1 MDGIVEKVFAPAL
14 DAAKAAEATA
24 KVEPGVV
31 DASVPSV
38 ADANGVTPEEVKT
51 PSMCALAEF
60 VMRHMRVNYDA
71 RRRNGIDARLDYC
84 VMAQTCRYDARQ
96 KAYLNE
102 IGVPERVY
110 VPITAVKIRAAYA
123 MLMEIG
129 QYGSDVPFSIR
140 PTPDPDV
147 PEEVVLEVVARMQG
161 EIQSVF
167 SALAA
172 SGVQE
177 LTPEAEEAMRR
188 AVSALS
194 RGFYDQIEGEKE
206 AFAKKRAERLQKKV
220 WDMMVEGGYDR
231 AYQRCLED
239 FCTYGTTVMVGPV
252 MRNVVRNRSIKDKK
266 SGVRRIRRVVEAV
279 PTYEPLSPV
288 DCYPSSDAEDVADGV
303 LCVRVRYTREELW
316 RFKAGAPNGARAS
329 GNGWRGRAVARLL
342 ADHEF
347 GVKLDEFPGSAA
359 VDDATHGESTT
370 ADTCKFEGI
379 RCFAYVDGRKLLQ
392 IGITKSADGRTKIAL
407 DGFYYTETIVIGGL
421 VVYCCIHDERVGF
434 PLSKSVFY
442 KVPGSWWG
450 ESIADKLYDVQ
461 SKANNAS
468 ISLIRNMGPAS
479 SAQLW
484 IRDLTRLVDK
494 SPDAMAAEPGKIW
507 GFTSSQAGLAYGQG
521 DSGVP
526 MGVLQIPSN
535 AAELLRVLEWAVKQ
549 ADVDSGIPAFA
560 EGVGG
565 SNGGA
570 LRTAAGLATFTEHAI
585 RGVKALGAHLDEGVV
600 CGPAR
605 LTADWILVN
614 DDDMDLKGDVEVRP
628 VGFMGKIMRAQSDHA
643 RAQVLNTV
651 LQSPLL
657 KQIVGVKGIVA
668 LFRPMV
674 KDIGANADDVC
685 PSNERMEFLQAV
697 ENVRQLLAVEQ
708 DGAEQD
714 GAGDAEAVPP
724 QLEPGQPQGEPAP
737 PQGGVA
743 ERRSV
748 A

>member
-14 DAAKAAEATA
+14 DAAKAAEAAA

-60 VMRHMRVNYDA
+60 VTRHMRVNYDA

-110 VPITAVKIRAAYA
+110 VPITATKIRAVYA

-288 DCYPSSDAEDVADGV
+288 DCYPSPDAEDVADGV

-450 ESIADKLYDVQ
+450 ESVADKLYDVQ

-628 VGFMGKIMRAQSDHA
+628 VGFMGKIMRAQSDQA

-657 KQIVGVKGIVA
+657 QQIVGVKGIVA
-668 LFRPMV
+668 LFRPGV

-708 DGAEQD
+708 DGA
-714 GAGDAEAVPP
+714 GDAEAVPP
-724 QLEPGQPQGEPAP
+724 QGEPGQPQGEPAP

>member
-1 MDGIVEKVFAPAL
+1 MDGIVEKIFAPAL
-14 DAAKAAEATA
+14 DAAKSAEATA

-60 VMRHMRVNYDA
+60 VTRHMRVNYDA

-110 VPITAVKIRAAYA
+110 VPITATKIRAVYA
-123 MLMEIG
+123 MLMELG
-129 QYGSDVPFSIR
+129 QYGSDAPFSIR

-147 PEEVVLEVVARMQG
+147 PEEVALETVARMQG
-161 EIQSVF
+161 ELQSVF

-177 LTPEAEEAMRR
+177 LPPEAEEAMRR
-188 AVSALS
+188 AVSVMA
-194 RGFYDQIEGEKE
+194 RGVYDRIEGEKE
-206 AFAKKRAERLQKKV
+206 SFAKNRAERLQKKV
-220 WDMMVEGGYDR
+220 WDTMVEGGYDR

-252 MRNVVRNRSIKDKK
+252 MRNVVRNRSFRDAK
-266 SGVRRIRRVVEAV
+266 SGVRRIRRVVDAV
-279 PTYEPLSPV
+279 PTYESLSPV
-288 DCYPSSDAEDVADGV
+288 DCYPSPDAEEVSDGV

-316 RFKAGAPNGARAS
+316 RFKSCATNGAKS
-329 GNGWRGRAVARLL
+329 SNGWRARAVARLL
-342 ADHEF
+342 ADNES

-359 VDDATHGESTT
+359 VEDATHGESTT

-392 IGITKSADGRTKIAL
+392 IGITKSADGRTKVAL
-407 DGFYYTETIVIGGL
+407 DGFYYTETIVIGGV
-421 VVYCCIHDERVGF
+421 VVYCRIHDERVGF

-450 ESIADKLYDVQ
+450 ESVADKLYDVQ

-484 IRDLTRLVDK
+484 IKDLTRLVDK

-535 AAELLRVLEWAVKQ
+535 AAELLRVLEWATKQ

-565 SNGGA
+565 SNTQSGA
-570 LRTAAGLATFTEHAI
+570 
-585 RGVKALGAHLDEGVV
+585 
-600 CGPAR
+600 
-605 LTADWILVN
+605 
-614 DDDMDLKGDVEVRP
+614 
-628 VGFMGKIMRAQSDHA
+628 S
-643 RAQVLNTV
+643 
-651 LQSPLL
+651 
-657 KQIVGVKGIVA
+657 
-668 LFRPMV
+668 
-674 KDIGANADDVC
+674 
-685 PSNERMEFLQAV
+685 
-697 ENVRQLLAVEQ
+697 
-708 DGAEQD
+708 
-714 GAGDAEAVPP
+714 
-724 QLEPGQPQGEPAP
+724 
-737 PQGGVA
+737 
-743 ERRSV
+743 RRSGRTSTRASSAV
-748 A
+748 RRS